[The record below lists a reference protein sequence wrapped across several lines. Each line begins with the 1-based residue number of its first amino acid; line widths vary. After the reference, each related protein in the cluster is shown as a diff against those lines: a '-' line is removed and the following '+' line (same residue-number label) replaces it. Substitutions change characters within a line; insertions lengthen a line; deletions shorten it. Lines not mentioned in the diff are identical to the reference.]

1 MKKIILGITCFVVS
15 FFGCTII
22 AHTFQ
27 VNTFPDRYSEIL
39 ERYFGD
45 YDDYY
50 KAGHS
55 IDSGEGKIPA
65 ETQIQ
70 YGNNHSQQVI
80 IHNEES
86 LFTQLEEMYTSIQYD
101 ELKKRI
107 GDQNIDLYVRNAY
120 NAIRPQVLPFDYTKD
135 NDRIA
140 KDYTKYYSP
149 SFCIHNGYTLDKLFE
164 KQSGLYMIFVCDNE
178 DIAKALIN
186 EVKNANA
193 IIIIT
198 KESVNI
204 EYDKVPDHHYLFY
217 YNGELIEN
225 GYELMGQNRDYQDD
239 DNMCEQGTVIYN
251 YNQYIKSQLNNNSF

>member
-22 AHTFQ
+22 AHTIQ
-27 VNTFPDRYSEIL
+27 VNTFPDRYSDVL
-39 ERYFGD
+39 ENYFGD
-45 YDDYY
+45 YDDYKTEY
-50 KAGHS
+50 SNDHDK
-55 IDSGEGKIPA
+55 GKRQT
-65 ETQIQ
+65 ETQIK
-70 YGNNHSQQVI
+70 YGNNHSQQVT

-107 GDQNIDLYVRNAY
+107 GDQNIDLYVRNVY
-120 NAIRPQVLPFDYTKD
+120 NAIRPQVLSFDYTKD

-149 SFCIHNGYTLDKLFE
+149 SFCIHKGYTLDKLFE

-178 DIAKALIN
+178 DTAKALIN

-193 IIIIT
+193 IVIIT

-204 EYDKVPDHHYLFY
+204 EYDKVTDHQYLFY
-217 YNGELIEN
+217 YNGQLIEN
-225 GYELMGQNRDYQDD
+225 GHELMGQNRDYQDD

-251 YNQYIKSQLNNNSF
+251 YNQYIKSQFNNNSF